1 MLFVGYSKLM
11 VRTGAYPKHEKL
23 AWITFTTAGASVAML
38 TSAFASVTMVACSS
52 LKSVPLR

>member
-1 MLFVGYSKLM
+1 M